1 MSDAYGFFA
10 PFYQRFS
17 RLVFGRDLIYAN
29 RAFLEGLASK
39 KLLIIGGG
47 DGIAYRDVGEILE
60 GEYWELSP
68 GMAQLAR
75 KNLQGTGLK
84 IQTGAWLGTGKF
96 DRVYL
101 PFVLDTMTDDEIIL
115 LLSKI
120 KAALLPQGEVVVS
133 DFFEPV
139 GTIQKLTQQLMIGF
153 FRFLTQHPRKDL
165 PDLNS
170 LLKKEGFELNQEKIW
185 RKGWI
190 RAKVWRPA

>member
-1 MSDAYGFFA
+1 MSDSYGFLA
-10 PFYQRFS
+10 PFYQPIS

-29 RAFLEGLASK
+29 QAFLEGIAGK

-47 DGIAYRDVGEILE
+47 DGVAYHDFVEKWE

-68 GMAQLAR
+68 RMAQLAR
-75 KNLQGTGLK
+75 KNLKGSVLK
-84 IQTGAWLGTGKF
+84 IQTGAWLGEGKF
-96 DRVYL
+96 DRIYL
-101 PFVLDTMTDDEIIL
+101 PFLLDTMTDDEISL

-120 KAALLPQGEVVVS
+120 KESLLPQGEVVVS

-139 GTIQKLTQQLMIGF
+139 GSIQKLIQEAMIGF
-153 FRFLTQHPRKDL
+153 FRVTTHHQRKDL

-170 LLKKEGFELNQEKIW
+170 LIRKEDFELIQEKIW

-190 RAKVWRPA
+190 RAQVWRPI